1 MGVQIVALNSQTVDC
16 PFNLLLKVF
25 FQEYSPKMIGYFP
38 KVNLDDNARIKTLS
52 IKFISAMRIYQN
64 DSSNERIPPV

>member
-38 KVNLDDNARIKTLS
+38 KVNLDDNARITDAQKNSQFLDKKSYTN
-52 IKFISAMRIYQN
+52 I
-64 DSSNERIPPV
+64 V